1 MKEIHEIMRSNVL
14 DTNLYVVKERIS
26 HENSAWIYH
35 GKIIVNM
42 NNSFFY
48 DEDDNF
54 MECFE
59 IENFQRKDLL
69 YKKLLKFHEVALKS
83 KKMRGAK

>member
-1 MKEIHEIMRSNVL
+1 MKEIHEIMRSNIL
-14 DTNLYVVKERIS
+14 DTNLYVVKERLS
-26 HENSAWIYH
+26 HEDSAWIFH

-42 NNSFFY
+42 NNCFFY

-54 MECFE
+54 LECFE
-59 IENFQRKDLL
+59 IENYKRKDLF
-69 YKKLLKFHEVALKS
+69 YKKLLKLHEIALKS